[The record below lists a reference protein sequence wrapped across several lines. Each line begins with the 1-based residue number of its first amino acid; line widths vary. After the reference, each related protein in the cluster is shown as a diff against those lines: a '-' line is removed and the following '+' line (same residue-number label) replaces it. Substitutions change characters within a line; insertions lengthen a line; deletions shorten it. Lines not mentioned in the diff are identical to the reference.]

1 MQCRAGGHVR
11 LQGLLGLLGGH
22 LLRAGT
28 ARLQGLMRFRVT
40 SSAGLLRTQTLLG
53 GAFVCRTDSR
63 SCSANWHAA
72 LGKVAEHLHKRL
84 AGGAAMLDCRTGLS
98 ASCSRGLWTYH

>member
-1 MQCRAGGHVR
+1 MQGRRTCQAAGVAGVAGRALVEGR
-11 LQGLLGLLGGH
+11 DCQA
-22 LLRAGT
+22 AGAT
-28 ARLQGLMRFRVT
+28 RFRVT
-40 SSAGLLRTQTLLG
+40 SSAGLLRMQTLLG

-84 AGGAAMLDCRTGLS
+84 AGWAAMLDCRTGLS